1 VTAKCLHNESFRV
14 AYDIIHAMPLQAYQY
29 LRHLETEPGKI
40 PGRSSKSLEIQ
51 NHLINL
57 EHFLSTQTRSAE
69 SRISTGRPM
78 APTYSFTS
86 CRRCVI
92 SRHSLVISQMTHVIA
107 SSTSTS
113 KKSQRSFGPLMTTS
127 TSQMASLA
135 SNWQIPNQQQSII
148 SNTSNR
154 LDFYAVAPSIFSVWS
169 SWRERILDILKRQRW
184 I

>member
-1 VTAKCLHNESFRV
+1 MPAQW
-14 AYDIIHAMPLQAYQY
+14 IISGSIWHDSRHASASIPIPSTPWNGA
-29 LRHLETEPGKI
+29 REDSGKI
-40 PGRSSKSLEIQ
+40 IKITWITWSILSISCQLKHDLQSHGFPPVDQWHPHIPSPPVADVWSLI
-51 NHLINL
+51 
-57 EHFLSTQTRSAE
+57 
-69 SRISTGRPM
+69 
-78 APTYSFTS
+78 
-86 CRRCVI
+86 
-92 SRHSLVISQMTHVIA
+92 SLVISQMTHVIA

-135 SNWQIPNQQQSII
+135 SNWRIPNQQQSII